1 MLLNIP
7 SASSSI
13 IGHTCEE
20 VFPVFFQDCVH
31 SCLEDVFRM
40 SETILKGN
48 YIDSKARAVCYEVLY
63 LCFREGETVSKYK
76 IVFNGNVA
84 SHSTTTA
91 FMPFEA
97 ASATNSFIAGIV
109 ITCV

>member
-1 MLLNIP
+1 
-7 SASSSI
+7 
-13 IGHTCEE
+13 
-20 VFPVFFQDCVH
+20 
-31 SCLEDVFRM
+31 M

-76 IVFNGNVA
+76 IVLERECRLPF
-84 SHSTTTA
+84 TTTA

-97 ASATNSFIAGIV
+97 ASVTNSFIAGIV
-109 ITCV
+109 ITCVLKSR